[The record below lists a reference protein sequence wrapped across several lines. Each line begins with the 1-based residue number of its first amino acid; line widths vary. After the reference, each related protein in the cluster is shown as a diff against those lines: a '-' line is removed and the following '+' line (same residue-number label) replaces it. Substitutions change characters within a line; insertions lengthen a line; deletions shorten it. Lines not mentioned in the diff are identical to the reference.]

1 MEATH
6 LEGTGSDH
14 MAVGVEIEQANTT
27 GHNHAMK
34 EVQYLRISNPNA
46 KFEVSRLTVDNPD
59 SSCTYKINFQSPAM
73 KYVASN
79 EISCDA
85 SASTVRSGIRN
96 YYRYTTGI
104 RSDVSV
110 NKTMYDVNGTV
121 TTSSSLAKKHV
132 FHIKLYELISGVS
145 TA

>member
-1 MEATH
+1 
-6 LEGTGSDH
+6 
-14 MAVGVEIEQANTT
+14 
-27 GHNHAMK
+27 
-34 EVQYLRISNPNA
+34 
-46 KFEVSRLTVDNPD
+46 
-59 SSCTYKINFQSPAM
+59 M

-85 SASTVRSGIRN
+85 SASTVRNGIRN
-96 YYRYTTGI
+96 YYRRTSGI